1 MRHYRSLR
9 DALGEL
15 PVPGSQEI
23 SVPEGKTLAG
33 VQNEILTIESKLRQA
48 RSVIDRCEGQC
59 STLGDRMELDA
70 QRQQLTDRLDMLEA
84 EYDALEVALT
94 ALGKAN
100 EQLQS
105 RFSPRL
111 TELAADYLGRLT
123 DGAYTSLVLE
133 RDLGASLYPSDNPA
147 SRDAAFFSGGTR
159 DQLYLAVR
167 LAVSQLLCPG
177 TPLILD
183 DALVR
188 FDDERMKAALRVLQQ
203 EAETRQVL
211 LFTCQSREQ
220 DALNSPE

>member
-1 MRHYRSLR
+1 MQ
-9 DALGEL
+9 AEL
-15 PVPGSQEI
+15 
-23 SVPEGKTLAG
+23 L
-33 VQNEILTIESKLRQA
+33 NIENSLRQA

-59 STLGDRMELDA
+59 STLGDRMELEA
-70 QRQQLTDRLDMLEA
+70 QQQQLTARLDALEE
-84 EYDALEVALT
+84 EYDALEIALA

-100 EQLQS
+100 EHLQS

-111 TELAADYLGRLT
+111 TELAADYLSRLT
-123 DGAYTSLVLE
+123 DGAYTTLVLE
-133 RDLGASLYPSDNPA
+133 HDLGASLYAPDNPA
-147 SRDAAFFSGGTR
+147 SRDAAYFSGGTK

-188 FDDERMKAALRVLQQ
+188 FDDSRLKAALRVMQQ

-211 LFTCQSREQ
+211 LFTCQSREAK
-220 DALNSPE
+220 ALQSD